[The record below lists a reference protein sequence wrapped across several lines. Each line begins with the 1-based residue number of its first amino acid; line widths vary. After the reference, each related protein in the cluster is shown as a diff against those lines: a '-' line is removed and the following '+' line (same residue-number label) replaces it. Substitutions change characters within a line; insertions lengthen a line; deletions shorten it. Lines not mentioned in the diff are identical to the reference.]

1 MIHKLLHP
9 SSHTH
14 PLTPIDYIL
23 SAVFMCTHIIIFH
36 GHSFI
41 HTYSKSYLNSF
52 ACTRHSHSH
61 SHTHSLTRLLLC
73 VSYHFHTRRH
83 WSFKALNKPVYSNT
97 VSPTPLHCRPSILS
111 LNHTQPLS
119 HSLLLTFTCSL
130 LLLLKHILTES
141 RSLLITP
148 VSPNL
153 SHLQT

>member
-14 PLTPIDYIL
+14 TPTPIDYIL

-73 VSYHFHTRRH
+73 VSYHFHTRAH

-97 VSPTPLHCRPSILS
+97 VSPHTLALS
-111 LNHTQPLS
+111 AIYTKSKS
-119 HSLLLTFTCSL
+119 HSAPQSFTSSYFHL
-130 LLLLKHILTES
+130 FLLKHILIES

-148 VSPNL
+148 VSLNH